1 MQMDDLLSNAKA
13 LKNVVEVADD
23 TTGALAAVD
32 TLIDKVIHLLWKP
45 FTANAKDRTLPSCH
59 EVHRPWLS
67 CIAWIMHLL
76 GEVKGVVHRKVL

>member
-45 FTANAKDRTLPSCH
+45 FTANAKDRTLPKYIG
-59 EVHRPWLS
+59 P
-67 CIAWIMHLL
+67 
-76 GEVKGVVHRKVL
+76 G